1 MGSTRWAGSA
11 TATLTALLGLW
22 MLAGT
27 GAVQAQAVP
36 SGGESGAVPAETAT
50 TVSQTAESFGAGSWM
65 VRSLVL
71 GALIDGQSEGPLSL
85 DTGEDI
91 AVGADV
97 TYFLSDRLAL
107 NLLAAF
113 VTPEVTS
120 DAEGVPPSLGSVK
133 AVPPALT
140 LQFHLAPEESVRP
153 YVGAGVSYTNFFDV
167 TGTLDEVDAEIE
179 DGLGVAGQAGVNIP
193 IHEAVSFAA
202 DFRWVFILN
211 DPEVT
216 TTLADDELKDLNW
229 PIIAVGLGFHP

>member
-1 MGSTRWAGSA
+1 MWSTRWAGPA
-11 TATLTALLGLW
+11 TTTFTALLGLW
-22 MLAGT
+22 VLAGT
-27 GAVQAQAVP
+27 GAAHAQAGP
-36 SGGESGAVPAETAT
+36 SGTRSEAATAETAT
-50 TVSQTAESFGAGSWM
+50 TASQAAESFAAGSWM

-85 DTGEDI
+85 DTGDDVT
-91 AVGADV
+91 VGADV
-97 TYFLSDRLAL
+97 TYFLTDRLAL

-113 VTPEVTS
+113 VNPEVTS

-167 TGTLDEVDAEIE
+167 TGTLDEVEAEIE
-179 DGLGVAGQAGVNIP
+179 DGLGVVGQAGLNIP

-216 TTLADDELKDLNW
+216 TTLADDELEDLNW
-229 PIIAVGLGFHP
+229 PIIAVGLAFHP